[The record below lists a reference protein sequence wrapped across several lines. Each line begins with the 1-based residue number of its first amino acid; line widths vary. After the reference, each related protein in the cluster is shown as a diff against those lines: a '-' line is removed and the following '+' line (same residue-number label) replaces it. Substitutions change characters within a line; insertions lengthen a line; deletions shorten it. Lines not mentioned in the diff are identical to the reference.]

1 MSFAFILLIFSILR
15 RCAQPIVTRARV
27 IVLRH
32 TLPMMA
38 SKFDSPQKADRQRR
52 SNRCD
57 FTRNLGTP
65 PLIFTHSACS
75 ARFRTKPVPGLARQG
90 LCRVFRVEVT
100 TGHRTST
107 GRLTRPIKDG
117 TRFDVAR
124 CGAPGIHSL
133 FHRSSGTDWPGEV
146 AN

>member
-1 MSFAFILLIFSILR
+1 
-15 RCAQPIVTRARV
+15 
-27 IVLRH
+27 
-32 TLPMMA
+32 MMA

-117 TRFDVAR
+117 TRFDVLVVVLPESIGYFTDLPELIGLVKLQTEIVSAVAR
-124 CGAPGIHSL
+124 
-133 FHRSSGTDWPGEV
+133 RSV
-146 AN
+146 R